1 MIIINLTQHDSTP
14 AQKAAGVV
22 EPSDKQVV
30 KALLTFNAIP
40 TVAEM
45 SERAEKLANLAR
57 ESGAPSAMVGGA
69 PYFMSA
75 LEQALKARG
84 IKPVY
89 AFSVR
94 KSVDKPNADGTVT
107 KVAVFEHAG
116 FVEV

>member
-14 AQKAAGVV
+14 AQKAEGVV
-22 EPSDKQVV
+22 EPSDKQVI
-30 KALLTFNAIP
+30 KTLLTFNAIP

-45 SERAEKLANLAR
+45 RERAEKLANLAC
-57 ESGAPSAMVGGA
+57 ENGAPAAMVGGA